1 MTHITRRRNAPN
13 VKKEICRVRSVYDGD
28 TLTVE
33 WAKSS
38 WLGFKTEVRPVKVR
52 LAYIDTPEIRYKQ
65 AGALQA
71 RELLEKLVQGKHVI
85 VEYEQ
90 LPSGGGRR
98 DDYNRMLAVV
108 HLQRTFLPNVNI
120 NQLLLKKGLA
130 RLYHKPDNIT
140 PHHLKKLIRAERHA
154 KRRRLGIWRM
164 TRDQQSVSSSD
175 IVLYIVLGIIVG
187 IVIGLALS

>member
-1 MTHITRRRNAPN
+1 MVHITKRRNPPH
-13 VKKEICRVRSVYDGD
+13 VKKEICRVRSVCDGD

-38 WLGFKTEVRPVKVR
+38 WLGFKTEVRPLKVR
-52 LAYIDTPEIRYKQ
+52 LAYIDSPEIRYKQ

-71 RELLEKLVQGKHVI
+71 KALLEKMLQGKRVV

-108 HLQRTFLPNVNI
+108 HVQRTFLPNLNI
-120 NQLLLKKGLA
+120 NRLLLKKGLA

-154 KRRRLGIWRM
+154 KRRRLGIWKM
-164 TRDQQSVSSSD
+164 SRDQQSVSSTD